1 MKIVRIFENTLFS
14 LHYGGENTNEF
25 EKIMNEWTDINYL
38 KDYADQNQIKKFEA
52 FAENIIRDVEGIE
65 DFFSTIQI
73 NKESFQLFF
82 EPLQYSERKKTL
94 ALQKGKIRRNSLRI
108 YAIKIDD
115 CFLIT
120 GGAIKMSQTMQEHP
134 DTSKELFKLQH
145 ARQYLQNLGI
155 ISEETFFELNIEVP

>member
-14 LHYGGENTNEF
+14 LHYEGEKTNEF
-25 EKIMNEWTDINYL
+25 EKIMNEWTDINFL
-38 KDYADQNQIKKFEA
+38 KDYADQNQIKKFEV
-52 FAENIIRDVEGIE
+52 FAENIIRDVERIE
-65 DFFSTIQI
+65 DFLNTIQI
-73 NKESFQLFF
+73 NQESFQLFF

-155 ISEETFFELNIEVP
+155 ISDETFFELNIEGP

>member
-1 MKIVRIFENTLFS
+1 MKIVRIFENTLFP
-14 LHYGGENTNEF
+14 LHYGGGNTNEF
-25 EKIMNEWTDINYL
+25 EKLMNEWTDINYL
-38 KDYADQNQIKKFEA
+38 KDYANQNQIKNFEA

-65 DFFSTIQI
+65 DFLNTIQI
-73 NKESFQLFF
+73 NQESFQLFF

-155 ISEETFFELNIEVP
+155 ISDETFFELNIEVR